1 MYPYSPFGP
10 RSIED
15 KVMTPNDLMVLGIQ
29 DVAYIKPV
37 IIDGEDA
44 FAIYSADGQELGYAD
59 GRDLAFATVRHNDME
74 PVSVH

>member
-1 MYPYSPFGP
+1 MITYSPFGP

-15 KVMTPNDLMVLGIQ
+15 KVMSPNDLMVLGIQ

-37 IIDGEDA
+37 IVDGDDA
-44 FAIYSADGQELGYAD
+44 YGIYSADGQELGYAD